1 MRWMKLLG
9 VDTTHRGGSVAV
21 LDEDKLLGLIG
32 FATAPGHAE
41 TLLPT
46 IDAVLRGCAIGLSEI
61 EAFAVVTGP
70 GSFTGLRIGIST
82 IQGLAFATER
92 PVVGVSSLEA
102 TAHRYRVR
110 SGWIASLLDARRGEV
125 FGALYRCDGCR
136 LETVIEP
143 VCEAPERFVARL
155 PSSETVLVAGG
166 GIDPFRDLLLDTLGE
181 RLQLGDSSPFLAE
194 EVARIGLE
202 LHQDGKQEPLGGPQ
216 AVYLRPSD
224 AEKVKKETSRIKP

>member
-1 MRWMKLLG
+1 MRWMKLLA
-9 VDTTHRGGSVAV
+9 VDTASRAGSVAV
-21 LDEDKLLGLIG
+21 LDGDKLRGLVG

-46 IDAVLRGCAIGLSEI
+46 IDMLLRGCATALSEI

-70 GSFTGLRIGIST
+70 GSFIGLRIGIAT
-82 IQGLAFATER
+82 VEGLAFATQR

-125 FGALYRCDGCR
+125 FGALYRCDDCR
-136 LETVIEP
+136 LETIIEP

-155 PSSETVLVAGG
+155 PSSETLLVAGS
-166 GIDPFRDLLLDTLGE
+166 GIDPFRELLLDTLGE

-194 EVARIGLE
+194 EVALIGLKR
-202 LHQDGKQEPLGGPQ
+202 HQDGKQEPQGGLQ

-224 AEKVKKETSRIKP
+224 AEKTRQESSRIEP